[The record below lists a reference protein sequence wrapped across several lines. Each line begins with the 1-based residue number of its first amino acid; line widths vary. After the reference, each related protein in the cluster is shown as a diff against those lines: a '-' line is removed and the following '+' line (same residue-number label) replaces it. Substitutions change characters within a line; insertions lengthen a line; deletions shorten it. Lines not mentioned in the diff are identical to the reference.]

1 MAKYKIVIP
10 KAGASNELGTETK
23 LYELDEIVDAK
34 EPWQKE
40 MMGAFSD
47 NGWAIEVKVDA
58 PEEMGSPE
66 PVETVDEEPERARD
80 EKGHYVA
87 DDPDTPDVNEAYEG
101 GKAPKPKAKKA
112 APKKKGRPAGS
123 KNKSTQK
130 KS

>member
-1 MAKYKIVIP
+1 MLR
-10 KAGASNELGTETK
+10 SL
-23 LYELDEIVDAK
+23 
-34 EPWQKE
+34 
-40 MMGAFSD
+40 
-47 NGWAIEVKVDA
+47 KVDA
-58 PEEMGSPE
+58 PEEKGDPE
-66 PVETVDEEPERARD
+66 PVDTVDDEPERARD

-101 GKAPKPKAKKA
+101 GKAPKAKAKA

>member
-23 LYELDEIVDAK
+23 LYGLDEIIDAK

-40 MMGAFSD
+40 MMGAFSA
-47 NGWAIEVKVDA
+47 NGWAIEVKIDA
-58 PEEMGSPE
+58 PEETGSPE
-66 PVETVDEEPERARD
+66 PVETVDDDPERARND
-80 EKGHYVA
+80 KGHYVA

-112 APKKKGRPAGS
+112 APKHKRSPGS